1 MEAAPEGQVLLNL
14 NKTNSRDP
22 LEQRLEARS
31 QLFTKMKGEQVCE
44 VSITDIFI
52 IWQLFR

>member
-52 IWQLFR
+52 I